1 MFKKIGFTLLF
12 LVEMLVVTAI
22 GSVIGNLIVA
32 GLYLVV
38 PSSDVWTTG
47 SMYLTTVGI
56 WIAVPLYLYVFKKNR
71 PLLDMVGNKAKVNNL
86 KNALLGIFFGFGL
99 NFACAL
105 MAMVKKDISLSFNSF
120 NLLYFVFLFIV
131 VYIQS
136 SSEELLCRALFY
148 QRLKTLYDNLIVAV
162 GANAMLFA
170 ALHIPNPG
178 VTPLAIINIA
188 IQGVLLSLLVYYF
201 DSLWMAFG
209 MHAAW
214 NFTQNILLGL
224 PNSGLCMPYSVF
236 KLDAAKARDSFA
248 YSVSF
253 GVESTVTACF
263 LFVACSVL
271 LVVCY
276 SKNAAKA
283 EVTNEAESNS

>member
-1 MFKKIGFTLLF
+1 
-12 LVEMLVVTAI
+12 
-22 GSVIGNLIVA
+22 
-32 GLYLVV
+32 
-38 PSSDVWTTG
+38 
-47 SMYLTTVGI
+47 
-56 WIAVPLYLYVFKKNR
+56 
-71 PLLDMVGNKAKVNNL
+71 MVGNKAKGNNL

-148 QRLKTLYDNLIVAV
+148 QRLKKLYENPMVAV
-162 GANAMLFA
+162 IANAVLFA

-178 VTPLAIINIA
+178 VTPLAIINIC
-188 IQGVLLSLLVYYF
+188 IVGILFSLVVYYF

-209 MHAAW
+209 MHAGW

-224 PNSGLCMPYSVF
+224 PNSGICVPYSVF
-236 KLDAAKARDSFA
+236 KLDAANARDSFA

-253 GVESTVTACF
+253 GIEGTSTAC
-263 LFVACSVL
+263 LILVACCVL

-276 SKNAAKA
+276 GREDAKA
-283 EVTNEAESNS
+283 EVKNEAESYS